1 MMNPQQERAI
11 EVLISTFNSVKTL
24 IDHDQQITTDQ
35 LLEIIAKSNDRLK
48 NDFPQIVQKMTADDI

>member
-1 MMNPQQERAI
+1 MNPQQERAI

-35 LLEIIAKSNDRLK
+35 LLEIIAKSNYILK

>member
-24 IDHDQQITTDQ
+24 RDHDQQITTDQ
-35 LLEIIAKSNDRLK
+35 LLEIIAKSNYILK

>member
-35 LLEIIAKSNDRLK
+35 LLEIIAKSNYILK